1 MRWGWWMPRA
11 IRWAITLAV
20 GAAVFVFGWWLCDF
34 PLGME
39 TGNALGVAAIPSAL
53 IMSPLGWW
61 AGREA
66 PPPAR
71 VVEVPVPSTQE
82 QAPADRGGQVVV
94 GPVPRR
100 PQHFQPPVDA
110 VRALSSLA
118 DGSIAVVCTVTG
130 LRGVGKTQAAG
141 AYARQRIEDGW
152 LVAWFPAESENLVV
166 EGLAE
171 LADALKLHRAGD
183 TREMAAARVRNHL
196 QTLREPA
203 LLVFDNVTDATHVV
217 PHLPATGSAQIVL
230 TSASHAID
238 QLGTRVPVELFSLDT
253 AVRFLTDSTGLPDIA
268 GARKLARELGCLPLA
283 LAQAAARVVRID
295 HDYATYLRRHQ
306 SVSVDRLLTA
316 VPGVQ
321 YPLGAAKAILLAV
334 EPFTADE
341 TNRLSAELLDL
352 LSVLSPE
359 GVSRD
364 LLTTEPN
371 GEADD
376 ALAALFD
383 ASLVEFAG
391 RDNTVVVMHR
401 LTQRAI
407 RDRPDH
413 DLPAT
418 LTRAAGLLRLATRPA
433 EQSKRKRD
441 LGEELIRHLD
451 TLRSHAAAVGAAP
464 DALDTFLSLR
474 ADALYDLSEW
484 YWRHDRPVAERI
496 LLRQALPLYRRVAHA
511 DPKQRGNLASCLH
524 HIGASYLNSLLA
536 DRAVATL
543 WQAYEL
549 RVALAATDDDEVAP
563 LATTCAQLCRA
574 LQMTSRFRESIRI
587 AEHEV
592 RLRRERSSPDNDLY
606 FALVRL
612 ARGQA
617 MVGEVAAAW
626 RTALDVEEL
635 CQALADDEPPTVA
648 WRQLGLA
655 GVLSLCGRHDVRR
668 AARAEGPARAALRS
682 YRRLVDQEPSYH
694 QANLKSAVA
703 TLVTVLERLGRHAEA
718 VDVTHRIGADPAWQH
733 NFPARRAA
741 NRPPRSSR
749 TN

>member
-1 MRWGWWMPRA
+1 MPGA
-11 IRWAITLAV
+11 IKWAVTLVV

-39 TGNALGVAAIPSAL
+39 TGNALGVAALPSAL

-66 PPPAR
+66 PAPAR
-71 VVEVPVPSTQE
+71 VIEVQVPSTQE
-82 QAPADRGGQVVV
+82 RAPVDRGGQVVV
-94 GPVPRR
+94 GPVPRK
-100 PQHFQPPVDA
+100 PQQFQPPVDA
-110 VRALSSLA
+110 VRALSSIA

-152 LVAWFPAESENLVV
+152 LVAWFPAQSEDLVV
-166 EGLAE
+166 AGLAE
-171 LADALKLHRAGD
+171 LADALELRRAGD
-183 TREMAAARVRNHL
+183 TAEMTTARVRNHL

-203 LLVFDNVTDATHVV
+203 LLVFDNVTDPAHVV

-238 QLGTRVPVELFSLDT
+238 QLGTRVPVDLFSLDT
-253 AVRFLTDSTGLPDIA
+253 AVRFLTDSTGLQDIA

-295 HDYATYLRRHQ
+295 HDYTTYLRRHQ
-306 SVSVDRLLTA
+306 SVTVDRLLTA
-316 VPGVQ
+316 VPGDP
-321 YPLGAAKAILLAV
+321 YPHGAAKTILLAV

-341 TNRLSAELLDL
+341 TNQMPAELLDL
-352 LSVLSPE
+352 LSVLSPD

-391 RDNTVVVMHR
+391 TDNTVVVMHR

-413 DLPAT
+413 DVPAT
-418 LTRAAGLLRLATRPA
+418 LTHAAGLLRVATRPA
-433 EQSKRKRD
+433 EQPKWKRD

-451 TLRSHAAAVGAAP
+451 TLRSHAAAIDASP
-464 DALDTFLSLR
+464 DALDKFLSLR

-484 YWRHDRPVAERI
+484 YWGHDRPVAERI
-496 LLRQALPLYRRVAHA
+496 LLRQALPLYRRLAHA
-511 DPKQRGNLASCLH
+511 GTKQRGQLASCMH
-524 HIGASYLNSLLA
+524 HIGTSYLNSGIA
-536 DRAVATL
+536 DRAAATL

-563 LATTCAQLCRA
+563 LAGTCAELCRA
-574 LQMTSRFRESIRI
+574 LQMTSRFRESVRI

-592 RLRRERSSPDNDLY
+592 RLRRDRSNPDNDLY
-606 FALVRL
+606 FGLVRL

-617 MVGEVAAAW
+617 MVDEVAAAW
-626 RTALDVEEL
+626 RTALEVEEL
-635 CQALADDEPPTVA
+635 CQVLADDEPAKVA
-648 WRQLGLA
+648 WRQLHLA
-655 GVLSLCGRHDVRR
+655 RVLSLCGRHDLRR
-668 AARAEGPARAALRS
+668 AARAEEPARYALS
-682 YRRLVDQEPSYH
+682 AYRRLVDQEPRYR
-694 QANLKSAVA
+694 QNTLKSAVA
-703 TLVTVLERLGRHAEA
+703 TLVTVLERLGRHTEA
-718 VDVTHRIGADPAWQH
+718 VDATHRIGADPEWQH
-733 NFPARRAA
+733 NSPARRAA
-741 NRPPRSSR
+741 SRPPRSSR

>member
-1 MRWGWWMPRA
+1 MPRA
-11 IRWAITLAV
+11 MKWAVTLVV

-39 TGNALGVAAIPSAL
+39 TDNALSIAAIPSAL
-53 IMSPLGWW
+53 VLSPLGWW

-66 PPPAR
+66 SAPAR
-71 VVEVPVPSTQE
+71 VIEEPSAPTPAPV
-82 QAPADRGGQVVV
+82 DRGGQVVV
-94 GPVPRR
+94 GPVPRA
-100 PQHFQPPVDA
+100 PQHFQPPVETL
-110 VRALSSLA
+110 RALSNVA
-118 DGSIAVVCTVTG
+118 AGSIAVVCTVTG
-130 LRGVGKTQAAG
+130 LRGVGKTQAVG

-152 LVAWFPAESENLVV
+152 LVAWFPAQSESLVLA
-166 EGLAE
+166 GLGE
-171 LADALKLHRAGD
+171 LADALGLRRAGD
-183 TREMAAARVRNHL
+183 TAELTTARVRNHL

-203 LLVFDNVTDATHVV
+203 LLVFDNVTDPAHVV

-238 QLGTRVPVELFSLDT
+238 QLGTRVPVELFSPDT
-253 AVRFLTDSTGLPDIA
+253 AVRFLTDSTGLPDVA
-268 GARKLARELGCLPLA
+268 GARKLARELGYLPLA

-306 SVSVDRLLTA
+306 SVSVDKLLTA
-316 VPGVQ
+316 VPGNP
-321 YPLGAAKAILLAV
+321 YPHGAAKAILLAV

-341 TNRLSAELLDL
+341 TPAKLLDL
-352 LSVLSPE
+352 LSVLSPD

-364 LLTTEPN
+364 LLTTESN
-371 GEADD
+371 AEADD

-391 RDNTVVVMHR
+391 TNNTVVVMHR

-413 DLPAT
+413 DLPAA
-418 LTRAAGLLRLATRPA
+418 LTRAGGLLRAVSRTA
-433 EQSKRKRD
+433 EQVKWKRD

-451 TLRSHAAAVGAAP
+451 ALRSHAAAV
-464 DALDTFLSLR
+464 DALPDEFLSLR

-484 YWRHDRPVAERI
+484 YWHHDRPVAERI
-496 LLRQALPLYRRVAHA
+496 LLRQALPLYRRLASA
-511 DPKQRGNLASCLH
+511 GPEQQGRLASCLH
-524 HIGASYLNSLLA
+524 HIGTSYLNSSTPDLA
-536 DRAVATL
+536 AATL

-549 RVALAATDDDEVAP
+549 RAALAATDDDEAAV
-563 LATTCAQLCRA
+563 LANTCAELSRA
-574 LQMTSRFRESIRI
+574 LQMTSRFRESVRI

-592 RLRRERSSPDNDLY
+592 RLRRDRRSPDNDLY
-606 FALVRL
+606 MGLVRL

-617 MVGEVAAAW
+617 MTGEVTAAW
-626 RTALDVEEL
+626 HTALEAEEL
-635 CQALADDEPPTVA
+635 CQALADDEPRKVA
-648 WRQLGLA
+648 WRQLHLA
-655 GVLSLCGRHDVRR
+655 KVLSLCGRHDVRR
-668 AARAEGPARAALRS
+668 AARAEAPARAALS
-682 YRRLVDQEPSYH
+682 AYRRLVDQDPRYY

-718 VDVTHRIGADPAWQH
+718 AAATHRIGTDPEWQQ
-733 NFPARRAA
+733 NSPARKTAS
-741 NRPPRSSR
+741 RPPKSSK